1 MLRTLSS
8 PQFIILSSLVQL
20 MAAIS
25 FVCSIFKQL
34 IAGIVFSLLAGILAI
49 ILVVLFIKEYYKRRV
64 ITQPAQPQPE
74 AEPPQSTTEQPVI
87 EVRVADG

>member
-64 ITQPAQPQPE
+64 ITQQEPAQPPPE
-74 AEPPQSTTEQPVI
+74 TEQPVI